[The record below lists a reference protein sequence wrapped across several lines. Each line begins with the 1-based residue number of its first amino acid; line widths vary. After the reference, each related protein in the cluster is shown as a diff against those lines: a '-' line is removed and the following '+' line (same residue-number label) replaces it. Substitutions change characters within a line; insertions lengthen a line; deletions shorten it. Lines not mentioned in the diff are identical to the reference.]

1 MIAKATI
8 IAFFSKSKVMFAT
21 IAAIVTFSITVYNQ
35 FKTNKATEISGIVSV
50 NKDFAKPVDAIVRI
64 SSPIQAQTETDS
76 KGRFKFRLENLQS
89 DTFLLIVQNK
99 KTNTVAK
106 QNEYVNASRGRTDIV
121 VVFNSDLK
129 DGGIFTSFDKG
140 DTVHQNKRRP
150 RLKNVLRQIFH

>member
-21 IAAIVTFSITVYNQ
+21 IAAVVTFSITVYNQ
-35 FKTNKATEISGIVSV
+35 FKTTKATEISGIVSV
-50 NKDFAKPVDAIVRI
+50 NKEFAKPVDAIVRI

-76 KGRFKFRLENLQS
+76 KGRFKFKLENLQS

-121 VVFNSDLK
+121 VVFNSDMK

-140 DTVHQNKRRP
+140 DTVHQNKS
-150 RLKNVLRQIFH
+150 VLE